1 MNENAAPNWEQY
13 LAEWSTR
20 GYEPHIATTLA
31 KADWSEDMINWQTEE
46 IDRLRTQL
54 MDNEVGS
61 APETRSLQC
70 PAPGCRNTVMQ
81 GCFRGDCPATKET
94 AVGCICRSVASLQ
107 ARPDCPI
114 HGMKETSS
122 APNTKGS
129 FGSECNRSSCKN
141 MPATWKHRDLQNRYY
156 CQPCGIW
163 INEQNGELLC
173 APAPNRRVE

>member
-1 MNENAAPNWEQY
+1 M
-13 LAEWSTR
+13 STPLDKR
-20 GYEPHIATTLA
+20 GY
-31 KADWSEDMINWQTEE
+31 MFTESYGPKQHY
-46 IDRLRTQL
+46 RLVIGFESLDDLHAAQDFILNREQKQPR
-54 MDNEVGS
+54 M
-61 APETRSLQC
+61 ETRSLQC

-173 APAPNRRVE
+173 APAPNR